1 VQIQLKS
8 TKPQGFSG
16 STSFSS
22 VILDVNIT
30 CKVETRNVRYIV
42 LLEFAVDFAFR
53 WDAIEM
59 ELPGILQKNMF
70 FLVNIISDKCA
81 SPATCKDV
89 VSIPKSSRN
98 NKETWFDNSKKMRM
112 RRIRSTME
120 GPFLNDSMGSFIFM
134 VIGKANGSI
143 MATNLARCI
152 IVADKK
158 AIKKRL
164 VKMNWLCNYC
174 TAAVPSN

>member
-1 VQIQLKS
+1 
-8 TKPQGFSG
+8 
-16 STSFSS
+16 

-30 CKVETRNVRYIV
+30 HKVETRNVRYIV
-42 LLEFAVDFAFR
+42 LLEFVVDFAFR
-53 WDAIEM
+53 RDTIEM
-59 ELPGILQKNMF
+59 ELPGILQKNTF
-70 FLVNIISDKCA
+70 FLVDILSDKHA
-81 SPATCKDV
+81 SPVTCGDI

-98 NKETWFDNSKKMRM
+98 DKKTWFGNGKKTRT

-120 GPFLNDSMGSFIFM
+120 GPFLNDSMGSFIFI

-152 IVADKK
+152 IVADEK

-164 VKMNWLCNYC
+164 VEINWLCNYC
-174 TAAVPSN
+174 TTAVPSN